1 MALRGPPCPRRR
13 PARPKKLT
21 AAAEAWASGAAL
33 PPILPDCADAVRV
46 FLLSDTQWR
55 TAGLGGVLGLDYAAV
70 RTVTEALGIA
80 WTEELLDRLQL
91 LETVAA
97 RALQRKAE

>member
-1 MALRGPPCPRRR
+1 M
-13 PARPKKLT
+13 
-21 AAAEAWASGAAL
+21 
-33 PPILPDCADAVRV
+33 

-80 WTEELLDRLQL
+80 WSEELLDRLRL

-97 RALQRKAE
+97 RALRRKAE